1 MNARSLRICRVFVSH
16 LWAPI
21 TIVARLAS
29 WLRGGLTKL
38 SFGVTRKLESVL
50 LARMLY
56 NSQNTQEMLTEYLFG
71 IVRPIVE
78 RDMLTPRRDL
88 LESRLKDTSSTIA
101 HTKRR
106 AKMMEPNKFVWVV
119 NDFKDL

>member
-21 TIVARLAS
+21 TIVARFAS

-38 SFGVTRKLESVL
+38 SFGATRKLESVL

-71 IVRPIVE
+71 IVRPVLE
-78 RDMLTPRRDL
+78 RNMLNHRKYTL
-88 LESRLKDTSSTIA
+88 GIRLKDPSITIA

-106 AKMMEPNKFVWVV
+106 AKRMEPNKFVWVV

>member
-21 TIVARLAS
+21 TIVARFAA

-38 SFGVTRKLESVL
+38 SFGATRKLESVL

-56 NSQNTQEMLTEYLFG
+56 NSQNTQEILTEYLFG
-71 IVRPIVE
+71 IVRPVLE
-78 RDMLTPRRDL
+78 RNMLNHRKDL
-88 LESRLKDTSSTIA
+88 LESRLRDPRIII
-101 HTKRR
+101 
-106 AKMMEPNKFVWVV
+106 
-119 NDFKDL
+119 DQ